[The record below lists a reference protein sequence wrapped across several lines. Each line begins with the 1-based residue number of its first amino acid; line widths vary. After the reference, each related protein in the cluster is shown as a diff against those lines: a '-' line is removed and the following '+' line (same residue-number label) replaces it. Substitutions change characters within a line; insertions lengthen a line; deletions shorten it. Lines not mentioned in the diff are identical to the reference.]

1 MSRKAI
7 IIESSN
13 VVGESDLP
21 GARVDQKNWIN
32 FLKSELGGAWED
44 SEIIP
49 LTKPLS
55 SVLEKHLEDH
65 KDKYC
70 FVAFS
75 GHGCDGSIVLND
87 SFKSFPISRLKPRGE
102 KGSMVVDSCRGV
114 EAATQ
119 YSFAAKQLLVEGAER
134 GRSVIANSRQG
145 EITKFAAKEGKLPK
159 RFDHSVRWRRALLDS
174 KVGIVEMLACS
185 KGEAAGENPK
195 AGGFY
200 TSLLLQSA
208 DLWQQAGGVG
218 EIHSTR
224 AAHDHAAR
232 KMPPQQTPEY
242 KPQGLIFPFAV
253 SV

>member
-49 LTKPLS
+49 LSKPYS
-55 SVLEKHLEDH
+55 KDVEKHLEEH

-75 GHGCDGSIVLND
+75 GHGCDGSVVLNEG
-87 SFKSFPISRLKPRGE
+87 FKDFPILRLKPRGE
-102 KGSMVVDSCRGV
+102 QGALIVDSCRGV
-114 EAATQ
+114 EAAVE
-119 YSFAAKQLLVEGAER
+119 YNFLAKQILIEGADR
-134 GRSVIANSRQG
+134 GRGVVANSRQG
-145 EITKFAAKEGKLPK
+145 DLTKFSALASKVPK

-174 KVGIVEMLACS
+174 GGGIVEMLACS
-185 KGEAAGENPK
+185 KGEAAGENSK

-208 DLWQQAGGVG
+208 DLWERAGGIG
-218 EIHSTR
+218 EVHSTR
-224 AAHDHAAR
+224 AAHDHAAK
-232 KMPPQQTPEY
+232 KMPPQQNPKY
-242 KPQGLIFPFAV
+242 SPARLAFPFAV